1 MPALAQAELPLNAT
15 DLPALIILGRDHTNK
30 AHAAWFDATEAD
42 AATSAATLMAMMV
55 LPITADIGALAAR
68 LPHGRIFGG
77 TGKAFVPFVKQA
89 TYDELIAHVPMAQQ
103 VRPLRLVRAEAG
115 GGEKSSEP
123 SPAPASADK
132 EPAMSLPA
140 DWNTIVPGSVVL
152 ATVGRDDG
160 WWEAVV
166 QDRKPGN
173 MWTLRWR
180 DFPTEPAFT
189 RQSSSLALLHTS
201 RKPTD

>member
-1 MPALAQAELPLNAT
+1 MPALAQAELPLDAA
-15 DLPALIILGRDHTNK
+15 DAPALIILGRDDANK
-30 AHAAWFDATEAD
+30 AHAAYFTADEAA
-42 AATSAATLMAMMV
+42 AATNAAALMAMMV
-55 LPITADIGALAAR
+55 LPITGEDMRALAAR

-89 TYDELIAHVPMAQQ
+89 TYDALITHVPVAQQ
-103 VRPLRLVRAEAG
+103 VRPLRLVRAEAEG
-115 GGEKSSEP
+115 SDKPSEP
-123 SPAPASADK
+123 APPPAPK
-132 EPAMSLPA
+132 EPALSLPA
-140 DWNTIVPGSVVL
+140 DWDHIVPGSVVL

-166 QDRKPGN
+166 LDSKPGN

-180 DFPTEPAFT
+180 DFPTEPVFS
-189 RQSSSLALLHTS
+189 RQASNLALLHAS